1 MGDVHRSGGPAGSLV
16 FAYGSLLAADIQDFL
31 FGRVTARPARAVMSQ
46 RAGYARV
53 WTLNPS
59 GDPRVGVYAADDRFR
74 AADVNGVMF
83 ELSDDELSSFQVY
96 ELPTYVPSRVPS
108 RFFRVCDS
116 ARMRS
121 LVRKRKTVLVYRP
134 TFEYRPM
141 DIRKYI
147 PDVYVST
154 VLDGFR
160 RYGPSY
166 VQCFLR
172 LTFYQKDQDDSV
184 REGCTMSKTYT
195 GLV

>member
-1 MGDVHRSGGPAGSLV
+1 M
-16 FAYGSLLAADIQDFL
+16 
-31 FGRVTARPARAVMSQ
+31 
-46 RAGYARV
+46 
-53 WTLNPS
+53 
-59 GDPRVGVYAADDRFR
+59 GVYAADDRFR

-184 REGCTMSKTYT
+184 REGCTMSKAYT